1 MMQLVPL
8 FSFGVHGLN
17 RAARRSRRVRAAFRV
32 PAAKPGLFI
41 VLRIHEIEET
51 ALRVT
56 PKAVEL
62 LSFCDDCLQR
72 RRVCDQRGVQSGLVF
87 SLLSGTSRER
97 ERERERRRAPGAAPL
112 EQATMDIVSI
122 RPRDERRERR
132 ARRRRGGPGGE
143 DSLEDPGQLQSPRTR

>member
-1 MMQLVPL
+1 M
-8 FSFGVHGLN
+8 
-17 RAARRSRRVRAAFRV
+17 

-56 PKAVEL
+56 LKAVEL

-97 ERERERRRAPGAAPL
+97 ERARERGVALPAPRPSSKRPWTSSPSGPATSGVSVGHGDAVAGQVERTCWKIPGSCRA
-112 EQATMDIVSI
+112 
-122 RPRDERRERR
+122 RERDD
-132 ARRRRGGPGGE
+132 GPAE
-143 DSLEDPGQLQSPRTR
+143 